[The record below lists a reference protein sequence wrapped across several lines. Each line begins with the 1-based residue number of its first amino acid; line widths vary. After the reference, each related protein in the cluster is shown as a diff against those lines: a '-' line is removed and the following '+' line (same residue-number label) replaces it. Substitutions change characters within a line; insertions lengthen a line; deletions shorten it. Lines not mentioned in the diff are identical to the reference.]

1 MHVVKTPAILDDLYG
16 APDDGCTYELVN
28 GELVKMAPTG
38 EEPSNVSF
46 EIAVS
51 LREYAQRIG
60 KGRARA
66 DGVAYTVDLPR
77 RRSFSPDASFSYTY
91 TPGNMRFVSG
101 APVFAVEVRS
111 AHDYG
116 ATADREYADKRRD
129 YFAAG
134 TAVVWDVDPVAR
146 TVTKYRAAA
155 PDTPTLFHADDIAD
169 AEPALPGWAV
179 ASVTCFHNG
188 LRGSF

>member
-1 MHVVKTPAILDDLYG
+1 METVKTPATLDDLYR

-46 EIAVS
+46 EIAVA
-51 LREYAQRIG
+51 LRAYARRIG

-66 DGVAYTVDLPR
+66 DGVAYTVALPR
-77 RRSFSPDASFSYTY
+77 RRSFSPGASFSYTY
-91 TPGNMRFVSG
+91 TPGNMRFISG

-111 AHDYG
+111 EHDYG
-116 ATADREYADKRRD
+116 ATPDREYAEKRRD

-134 TAVVWDVDPVAR
+134 TAVVWDVDPLAR
-146 TVTKYRAAA
+146 TVTKYQAEK
-155 PDTPTLFHADDIAD
+155 PDTPTLFHEGDTAD
-169 AEPALPGWAV
+169 AEPALPSW
-179 ASVTCFHNG
+179 SVVVRDLF
-188 LRGSF
+188 S